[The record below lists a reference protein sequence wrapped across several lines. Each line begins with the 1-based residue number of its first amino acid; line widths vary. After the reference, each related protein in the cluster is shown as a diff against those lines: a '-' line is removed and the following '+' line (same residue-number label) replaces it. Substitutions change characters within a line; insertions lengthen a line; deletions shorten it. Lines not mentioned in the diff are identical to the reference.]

1 MPEGELLNTTAR
13 RVNPP
18 ALYKDPKRLEK
29 ALADIRRYPTV
40 DIPTGG
46 IAMGMGQTLA
56 YKAAADGTLPTIQ
69 VGKRR
74 KVLSSKLCEIL
85 GIPHRPPTQAAA

>member
-1 MPEGELLNTTAR
+1 MPKGESLNAKTPR
-13 RVNPP
+13 INPP
-18 ALYKDPKRLEK
+18 ALYKDPKQVEK

-40 DIPTGG
+40 SIPTGG

-56 YKAAADGTLPTIQ
+56 YKAAAEGTLPTIQ

-74 KVLSSKLCEIL
+74 KVLSSKLCAML
-85 GIPHRPPTQAAA
+85 GLSTETTQVAA